1 MYHLL
6 NENICILY
14 PVILSMLSI
23 FIGSLL
29 IFISVIQ
36 VVHAVV
42 SAYILKVMG
51 GIYCLCIFIF
61 LKVIVA
67 PKGADGCFRYESSKS
82 LLG

>member
-1 MYHLL
+1 V
-6 NENICILY
+6 Y
-14 PVILSMLSI
+14 PLPCDFFLCLVF
-23 FIGSLL
+23 FIGGL
-29 IFISVIQ
+29 IFISIIQ
-36 VVHAVV
+36 LVHAVV

>member
-1 MYHLL
+1 M
-6 NENICILY
+6 CILY
-14 PVILSMLSI
+14 PVIFSMLSI
-23 FIGSLL
+23 FIGSL
-29 IFISVIQ
+29 IFISIIQ
-36 VVHAVV
+36 LVHAVV

-67 PKGADGCFRYESSKS
+67 PKGADGCFRYESSKC

>member
-1 MYHLL
+1 MYPLP
-6 NENICILY
+6 CDFF
-14 PVILSMLSI
+14 SMLSI
-23 FIGSLL
+23 FIGSL
-29 IFISVIQ
+29 IFISIIQ
-36 VVHAVV
+36 LVHAVI
-42 SAYILKVMG
+42 SAYILMVMG